1 MVDRWSGGGQRWYEV
16 RGGRALVRGT
26 VAVRGVNTRQY
37 E

>member
-16 RGGRALVRGT
+16 AE
-26 VAVRGVNTRQY
+26 RQY